1 MFPNINKQLSLASKT
16 KNRIWSK
23 IVMAKIR
30 NQAKCVEQTGHS
42 RNDVG
47 LIQSI
52 SSNITEGDKHN
63 VEAYAARE
71 YFPMMFGKNFKRGRF
86 DDIINAD
93 LNYGYAFLRALIRRE
108 VQSQNTRDRL
118 IEILRNEIPAAG
130 AITLYLLPDEV
141 NDKQITILGKNAPKL
156 TVGVPYLIVL

>member
-1 MFPNINKQLSLASKT
+1 MIKMFPNINKQLSLASKT

-23 IVMAKIR
+23 VVMAKIR

-86 DDIINAD
+86 DEIINAD

-108 VQSQNTRDRL
+108 VQSQDTRDRL

-130 AITLYLLPDEV
+130 
-141 NDKQITILGKNAPKL
+141 
-156 TVGVPYLIVL
+156 

>member
-1 MFPNINKQLSLASKT
+1 M
-16 KNRIWSK
+16 
-23 IVMAKIR
+23 
-30 NQAKCVEQTGHS
+30 EQTGHS

-130 AITLYLLPDEV
+130 
-141 NDKQITILGKNAPKL
+141 
-156 TVGVPYLIVL
+156 